1 MSDDEIRD
9 FLRRRGSPENVV
21 TGGLDGLLDQWGRVV
36 EQVEDG
42 YPFTLDDYL
51 NDLDGRQLIHEVMGS
66 VSGAATR
73 ARGQRLEELD
83 RRMRAGSTPRR
94 VCLWGDKLAKRSGW
108 SRDVEWWYWAE
119 PNDAGEDLANDLGS
133 E

>member
-1 MSDDEIRD
+1 MHDDEVRD
-9 FLRRRGSPENVV
+9 FLRRRGTPENVV

-36 EQVEDG
+36 EQVENG

-66 VSGAATR
+66 VGGAATR

-83 RRMRAGSTPRR
+83 RRMRAVTTVRDA
-94 VCLWGDKLAKRSGW
+94 CLWGAGIAKRSGW
-108 SRDVEWWYWAE
+108 SPNVEWWYWAE
-119 PNDAGEDLANDLGS
+119 PSDPGEDLSNDLGP